1 MKTKIKS
8 LLFISFF
15 TVATS
20 FLNSQSLLSK
30 LDSEFP
36 DKPVYEIAT
45 FKTTRIGLGHS
56 IEVRKKGAL
65 EISLYNRYWN
75 IPDFKGQRFL
85 ADVVSTRYGLDYAF
99 SDNFTLGLGYT
110 NHDKI
115 FDGFIKYRLFKQK
128 RGSKKQTYPNFWD
141 VSVAGHI
148 SSGETIHQGAI
159 REIKE
164 EIGLTI
170 LHNDLE
176 FITIRKNVNKFS
188 SGIIDCEF
196 QHVFLAKLNTKIDNL
211 IIQKE
216 EIDDIRLFSFN
227 EIIECQKYNN
237 SNYKIVP
244 ADMTYY
250 SYIIDIISKKIN
262 LKVPKINIFNKFN

>member
-1 MKTKIKS
+1 MIEFVDIWDEEGSPTGEKCTKQFAHEKG
-8 LLFISFF
+8 LFHP
-15 TVATS
+15 TVHVWFYTS
-20 FLNSQSLLSK
+20 
-30 LDSEFP
+30 E
-36 DKPVYEIAT
+36 
-45 FKTTRIGLGHS
+45 H
-56 IEVRKKGAL
+56 
-65 EISLYNRYWN
+65 N
-75 IPDFKGQRFL
+75 IL
-85 ADVVSTRYGLDYAF
+85 M
-99 SDNFTLGLGYT
+99 
-110 NHDKI
+110 
-115 FDGFIKYRLFKQK
+115 QK

-196 QHVFLAKLNTKIDNL
+196 QHVFLAKLTTKIDNL
-211 IIQKE
+211 NIQKE
-216 EIDDIRLFSFN
+216 EIDDVRLFSFD
-227 EIIECQKYNN
+227 EIIECQNFNN

-250 SYIIDIISKKIN
+250 TYIIDIISKK
-262 LKVPKINIFNKFN
+262 KST

>member
-1 MKTKIKS
+1 M
-8 LLFISFF
+8 
-15 TVATS
+15 
-20 FLNSQSLLSK
+20 
-30 LDSEFP
+30 
-36 DKPVYEIAT
+36 
-45 FKTTRIGLGHS
+45 
-56 IEVRKKGAL
+56 
-65 EISLYNRYWN
+65 
-75 IPDFKGQRFL
+75 
-85 ADVVSTRYGLDYAF
+85 
-99 SDNFTLGLGYT
+99 
-110 NHDKI
+110 
-115 FDGFIKYRLFKQK
+115 QK

-164 EIGLTI
+164 EIGLKI

-196 QHVFLAKLNTKIDNL
+196 QHVFLAKLTTKIDNL
-211 IIQKE
+211 NIQKE
-216 EIDDIRLFSFN
+216 EIDDVRLFSFD
-227 EIIECQKYNN
+227 EIIECQNFNN

-250 SYIIDIISKKIN
+250 TYIIDIISKKN
-262 LKVPKINIFNKFN
+262 QPKSTQDQHLL

>member
-1 MKTKIKS
+1 MIEFVDILDDEGSPTGEKCTKQFAHEKG
-8 LLFISFF
+8 LFHPTIHVWFY
-15 TVATS
+15 TS
-20 FLNSQSLLSK
+20 
-30 LDSEFP
+30 D
-36 DKPVYEIAT
+36 
-45 FKTTRIGLGHS
+45 H
-56 IEVRKKGAL
+56 
-65 EISLYNRYWN
+65 N
-75 IPDFKGQRFL
+75 IL
-85 ADVVSTRYGLDYAF
+85 M
-99 SDNFTLGLGYT
+99 
-110 NHDKI
+110 
-115 FDGFIKYRLFKQK
+115 QK

-196 QHVFLAKLNTKIDNL
+196 QHVFLAKLTTKIDNL
-211 IIQKE
+211 NIQKE
-216 EIDDIRLFSFN
+216 EIDDVRLFSFD
-227 EIIECQKYNN
+227 EIIECQNFKN

-250 SYIIDIISKKIN
+250 SYIIDIISKKN
-262 LKVPKINIFNKFN
+262 QPKSTQDQHL